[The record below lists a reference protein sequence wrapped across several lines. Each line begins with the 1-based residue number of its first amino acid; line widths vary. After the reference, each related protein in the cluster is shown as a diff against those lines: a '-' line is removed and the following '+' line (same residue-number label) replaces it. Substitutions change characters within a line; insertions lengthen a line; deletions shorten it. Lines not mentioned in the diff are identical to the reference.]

1 MSLASHPNIT
11 TLRTEAWA
19 AHDELIR
26 WLTDEAYPMWSTNGI
41 DPVRG
46 GFQESLTLSGSPTEV
61 PRRARVQ
68 PRQVYAFAQAP
79 RFRWRGDAASV
90 AAHGLRYFLAHFRR
104 PDGLFRTRVK
114 PDGAPLDDSTVLY
127 DQAFALL
134 AFAAAAG
141 FLGPEFDPAGEADRL
156 RRTLLKAYK
165 RTGPPPQAGLGFES
179 CLPPALPLL
188 SNPHMHL
195 FEACLAWCEKTGAP
209 EWHAFADEI
218 GELALARFIDA
229 STGALRENFDASWAP
244 AAGLPGRIVEPGHQ
258 YEWAYL
264 LLRWRGTRDARANK
278 AARRLID
285 IGEKFGVRHGVAINA
300 LLDDFSVHDADAR
313 LWPQTERLKAGAI
326 AARLFGEPS
335 HWKVVVEAAAG
346 LTRYFKTPVHG
357 LWYNRLSPSGVF
369 HDEPAPA
376 SSFYHIVGAIVELS
390 ALLGTNTDSGP

>member
-1 MSLASHPNIT
+1 MGLASHSDIT
-11 TLRTEAWA
+11 TLRTSAQTA
-19 AHDELIR
+19 CNELIR

-46 GFQESLTLSGSPTEV
+46 GFQESLTQSGSPTEV

-68 PRQVYAFAQAP
+68 PRQVYSFAQAP
-79 RFRWRGDAASV
+79 QFHWRGDAASV

-104 PDGLFRTRVK
+104 PDGLFRTRVR
-114 PDGAPLDDSTVLY
+114 PDGAALDDSTVLY

-134 AFAAAAG
+134 AFAAVAG

-156 RRTLLKAYK
+156 RRALLNTYK
-165 RTGPPPQAGLGFES
+165 RNGPRQAGLGFES

-195 FEACLAWCEKTGAP
+195 FEASLAWCEKTGAP

-218 GELALARFIDA
+218 GELALAQFIDA

-264 LLRWRGTRDARANK
+264 LLRWRGTRDARATK

-285 IGEKFGVRHGVAINA
+285 IGEKFGVRDGVAINA
-300 LLDDFSVHDADAR
+300 LLDDFSVHDAEAR

-326 AARLFGEPS
+326 AARLFGEPT
-335 HWKVVVEAAAG
+335 HWSMVVEAATG
-346 LTRYFKTPVHG
+346 LTRYFKTPVRG
-357 LWYNRLSPSGVF
+357 LWHDRLAPSGAF
-369 HDEPAPA
+369 LDEPAPA

-390 ALLGTNTDSGP
+390 ALLAANTGSVP

>member
-1 MSLASHPNIT
+1 MGLTSHPDIT
-11 TLRTEAWA
+11 ALRTSAQA
-19 AHDELIR
+19 AHNELIR
-26 WLTDEAYPMWSTNGI
+26 WLTGEAYPMWSTNGI

-46 GFQESLTLSGSPTEV
+46 GFQESLTPTGSPTEV

-68 PRQVYAFAQAP
+68 PRQVYSFAQAP
-79 RFRWRGDAASV
+79 QFRWRGDAASV
-90 AAHGLRYFLAHFRR
+90 AAHGLKYFLTHFRR
-104 PDGLFRTRVK
+104 PDGLFRTEVM
-114 PDGAPLDDSTVLY
+114 PDGAPLDDSALLY

-134 AFAAAAG
+134 ALAVVG

-156 RRTLLKAYK
+156 RRALLETYK
-165 RTGPPPQAGLGFES
+165 RQAGLGFEC

-195 FEACLAWCEKTGAP
+195 FEASLAWCEKTGAP

-229 STGALRENFDASWAP
+229 STGALRESFDASWAP

-264 LLRWRGTRDARANK
+264 LLRWRGTHNARATK

-285 IGEKFGVRHGVAINA
+285 IGEQYGVRNGVAINA

-313 LWPQTERLKAGAI
+313 LWPQAERLKAGAI

-335 HWKVVVEAAAG
+335 HWNVVVEAAAG
-346 LTRYFKTPVHG
+346 LTRYLKTPVRG
-357 LWYNRLSPSGVF
+357 LWYNRLSPSGAF
-369 HDEPAPA
+369 LEEPAPA
-376 SSFYHIVGAIVELS
+376 SSFYHIVGAILELS
-390 ALLGTNTDSGP
+390 ALLGTNTGNGP

>member
-1 MSLASHPNIT
+1 MDLASHPNIT
-11 TLRTEAWA
+11 ALRTA
-19 AHDELIR
+19 AQGAHNELIR

-68 PRQVYAFAQAP
+68 PRQVYSFAQAP

-104 PDGLFRTRVK
+104 PDRLFRTLVK

-134 AFAAAAG
+134 AFAAVAG
-141 FLGPEFDPAGEADRL
+141 FLGPEFDPADEADRL
-156 RRTLLKAYK
+156 RRALLETYK
-165 RTGPPPQAGLGFES
+165 RQDGFGFEC

-195 FEACLAWCEKTGAP
+195 FEASLAWCEKTGAP

-244 AAGLPGRIVEPGHQ
+244 AAGLPGRVVEPGHQ

-264 LLRWRGTRDARANK
+264 LLRWRGTRDERATK

-285 IGEKFGVRHGVAINA
+285 IGEKFGVHNGVAINA

-313 LWPQTERLKAGAI
+313 LWPQAERLKAGAI

-335 HWKVVVEAAAG
+335 HWNMVVAAAAG
-346 LTRYFKTPVHG
+346 LTRYFNTPVRG
-357 LWYNRLSPSGVF
+357 LWYNRLAPSGAF
-369 HDEPAPA
+369 LDEPAPA
-376 SSFYHIVGAIVELS
+376 SSFYHIVGAITELS
-390 ALLGTNTDSGP
+390 ALLNTNIVGSP